1 MIGGRGNSY
10 FSVDVEVNLEK
21 STVLEPTGIKE
32 KSAIRAKVK
41 HSAKE
46 CIFFFRRAE
55 SGGCLLYTSDA
66 ADE

>member
-1 MIGGRGNSY
+1 M
-10 FSVDVEVNLEK
+10 
-21 STVLEPTGIKE
+21 LEPTGIKE

-55 SGGCLLYTSDA
+55 SRTQDSFSEWSLPGTGIDTGSKLPS
-66 ADE
+66 